1 MVAYLRLTLSVL
13 FAVVLQGCAGYS
25 LVIMHEAH
33 REALDQ
39 VVKGAETLIDNPDPI
54 VASTGDAIYNN
65 GLALQGRI
73 GQPNIDR
80 RFSVDTAKA
89 TAEAANKKNT
99 DINSAKAGI
108 LSTVTGYLP
117 GGGIGEGA
125 LAMLLMILKMYYTGK
140 KKDSELEQA
149 STENDTVKETH
160 VRTVK
165 ELMERVAAGEA
176 LTAQAIKD
184 VAAQKQ
190 ATATGLAAEIR
201 AKVKDSV

>member
-1 MVAYLRLTLSVL
+1 MVVIISN
-13 FAVVLQGCAGYS
+13 GCAGYS
-25 LVIMHEAH
+25 LVILHEAH

-39 VVKGAETLIDNPDPI
+39 VVKGAETLITNPDPL
-54 VASTGDAIYNN
+54 VAATGEAIYNN
-65 GLALQGRI
+65 SLAIQGRI

-80 RFSVDTAKA
+80 RFSIDTAKA
-89 TAEAANKKNT
+89 TAQAASKKNS
-99 DINSAKAGI
+99 DIDSAKTGI

-160 VRTVK
+160 IRTVK

-176 LTAQAIKD
+176 LTAQTIKD

-190 ATATGLAAEIR
+190 ATAAGLAAEIR
-201 AKVKDSV
+201 NKVKEK

>member
-1 MVAYLRLTLSVL
+1 VLSVL
-13 FAVVLQGCAGYS
+13 LAVMLQGCAGYS

-39 VVKGAETLIDNPDPI
+39 AVKGAETLIANPDPV
-54 VASTGDAIYNN
+54 VAATGEAIYDNA
-65 GLALQGRI
+65 LAVQGRI
-73 GQPNIDR
+73 GQPDIDR
-80 RFSVDTAKA
+80 RFSIDTAKA
-89 TAEAANKKNT
+89 TANAANKKNT
-99 DINSAKAGI
+99 DINNTEAGI
-108 LSTVTGYLP
+108 ISTVRSYLP

-125 LAMLLMILKMYYTGK
+125 LAMLLMILKMYYAGK

-176 LTAQAIKD
+176 LTAQSIKD
-184 VAAQKQ
+184 IAAQKQ

-201 AKVKDSV
+201 NKVNGV

>member
-1 MVAYLRLTLSVL
+1 MPRLLFLFMVVIISN
-13 FAVVLQGCAGYS
+13 GCAGYS
-25 LVIMHEAH
+25 LVILHEAH

-39 VVKGAETLIDNPDPI
+39 VVKGAETLITNPDPL
-54 VASTGDAIYNN
+54 VAATGEAIYNN
-65 GLALQGRI
+65 SLAIQGRI

-80 RFSVDTAKA
+80 RFSIDTAKA
-89 TAEAANKKNT
+89 TAQAASKKNS
-99 DINSAKAGI
+99 DIDSAKTGI

-149 STENDTVKETH
+149 STENDAVKETH
-160 VRTVK
+160 IRTVK

-176 LTAQAIKD
+176 LTAQTIKD

-190 ATATGLAAEIR
+190 ATAAGLAAEIR
-201 AKVKDSV
+201 NKVKEK

>member
-1 MVAYLRLTLSVL
+1 MPRLLFLFMVVIISN
-13 FAVVLQGCAGYS
+13 GCAGYS
-25 LVIMHEAH
+25 LVILHEAH

-39 VVKGAETLIDNPDPI
+39 VVKGAETLITNPDPL
-54 VASTGDAIYNN
+54 VAATGEAIYNN
-65 GLALQGRI
+65 SLAIQGRI

-80 RFSVDTAKA
+80 RFSIDTAKA
-89 TAEAANKKNT
+89 TAQAASKKNS
-99 DINSAKAGI
+99 DIDSAKTGI

-160 VRTVK
+160 IRTVK

-176 LTAQAIKD
+176 LTAQTIKD

-190 ATATGLAAEIR
+190 ATAAGLAAEIR
-201 AKVKDSV
+201 NKVKEK